1 MESKKLAGAV
11 SAATLMFSFGALA
24 PASAADGQVFG
35 LQQTV
40 TDPSGEIGYTV
51 TKFLPSGDAV
61 PFPVTGQLYEVTVRA
76 DALNGMPTPAVPA
89 FSAHS
94 ESGQSYPALAGAWT
108 PQGLGNAPLLP
119 GGQSTGKVYFDAVGE
134 APTSVVYN
142 GPGDMLT
149 WIEPPA
155 AASEEERPPPK
166 RRLPKRL
173 LRKRRPPK
181 AEAAPRT
188 PRPTAT
194 SQRRKRKADKP
205 FIRTR
210 RGRRRGSCLSRS
222 IGTPRLRV
230 AASRSSHPGRSSRRA
245 VDMARRAAPPAGLSR
260 RRSMRRYEFIT
271 DPHSCNQAVYASA
284 PDALT

>member
-61 PFPVTGQLYEVTVRA
+61 PFPVTGTLYEVTVRA
-76 DALNGMPTPAVPA
+76 DALNGMPVPAVPA

-108 PQGLGNAPLLP
+108 PQGLSNAPLLP

-142 GPGDMLT
+142 GADMLT

-155 AASEEERPPPK
+155 APAEEEPAAEEEAPAEEAPAEEA
-166 RRLPKRL
+166 PAEEA
-173 LRKRRPPK
+173 PAEEAP
-181 AEAAPRT
+181 AEEAAPAAAD
-188 PRPTAT
+188 TA
-194 SQRRKRKADKP
+194 ANGD
-205 FIRTR
+205 
-210 RGRRRGSCLSRS
+210 
-222 IGTPRLRV
+222 V
-230 AASRSSHPGRSSRRA
+230 AAEEEEG
-245 VDMARRAAPPAGLSR
+245 
-260 RRSMRRYEFIT
+260 
-271 DPHSCNQAVYASA
+271 
-284 PDALT
+284 

>member
-108 PQGLGNAPLLP
+108 PQGLSNAPLLP

-155 AASEEERPPPK
+155 APAEEEPA
-166 RRLPKRL
+166 
-173 LRKRRPPK
+173 
-181 AEAAPRT
+181 AEEEAPAEEAPAEEAPAEEAPAEEAEPGAADT
-188 PRPTAT
+188 EANG
-194 SQRRKRKADKP
+194 D
-205 FIRTR
+205 
-210 RGRRRGSCLSRS
+210 
-222 IGTPRLRV
+222 V
-230 AASRSSHPGRSSRRA
+230 AAEEEEG
-245 VDMARRAAPPAGLSR
+245 
-260 RRSMRRYEFIT
+260 
-271 DPHSCNQAVYASA
+271 
-284 PDALT
+284 

>member
-40 TDPSGEIGYTV
+40 TNPSGEIGYTV

-76 DALNGMPTPAVPA
+76 DALNGMPAPVIPA

-108 PQGLGNAPLLP
+108 PQGLSNAPLLP

-149 WIEPPA
+149 WIEPPSA
-155 AASEEERPPPK
+155 AAEEEAP
-166 RRLPKRL
+166 
-173 LRKRRPPK
+173 
-181 AEAAPRT
+181 AEAAPAEEAPAEEAPAEQAPAESADSGAADT
-188 PRPTAT
+188 EANGDVATAEE
-194 SQRRKRKADKP
+194 D
-205 FIRTR
+205 
-210 RGRRRGSCLSRS
+210 
-222 IGTPRLRV
+222 
-230 AASRSSHPGRSSRRA
+230 
-245 VDMARRAAPPAGLSR
+245 AG
-260 RRSMRRYEFIT
+260 
-271 DPHSCNQAVYASA
+271 
-284 PDALT
+284 

>member
-24 PASAADGQVFG
+24 PASAADSQVFG

-108 PQGLGNAPLLP
+108 PQGLNAVPLLP
-119 GGQSTGKVYFDAVGE
+119 GSKSTGKVYFDAVGE

-142 GPGDMLT
+142 GAGDMLT
-149 WIEPPA
+149 WIEPPL
-155 AASEEERPPPK
+155 RPPRKSPQPRKRLPPK
-166 RRLPKRL
+166 RLLPKRL
-173 LRKRRPPK
+173 
-181 AEAAPRT
+181 
-188 PRPTAT
+188 
-194 SQRRKRKADKP
+194 
-205 FIRTR
+205 
-210 RGRRRGSCLSRS
+210 RGRSARGKR
-222 IGTPRLRV
+222 
-230 AASRSSHPGRSSRRA
+230 
-245 VDMARRAAPPAGLSR
+245 
-260 RRSMRRYEFIT
+260 
-271 DPHSCNQAVYASA
+271 
-284 PDALT
+284 